1 VRYRVRALAVSAL
14 AISLAVAGGCS
25 KNTGGGGNS
34 GGGGPQKQA
43 AIIID
48 KDGSVGKAPAAEIPG
63 AKKGGTLYWLED
75 GAMEHLSPQQAYVT
89 DAQSVLTLVQRTLVG
104 YIEDP
109 NGGPLKLVGDLAT
122 NAGESS
128 NDSKTWTYHLRPG
141 VKFEDGTPITSK
153 DVAYGVSRANSP
165 LGAQGPQY
173 MNQALDPDK
182 AFKFKVGDAT
192 SIEPGITTPDDKTIV
207 FTMKDPHPEFAYL
220 AALNTTTPV
229 PAAKDT
235 GDGYDRAWV
244 STGSYMQDGSYD
256 GQTKLKLKK
265 NPNWDP
271 ASDAIRHQYP
281 DNWVFDFSPNRNDQT
296 KRLMADQGADQF
308 AVGTA
313 QVAQAN
319 VSEVQNDANLS
330 KRVASAPTPFNDYVT
345 INTSRVTDLKVR
357 QALNYAFNR
366 QAYIT
371 ALGGSALAAPS
382 TTIMAPTLPGYQKFD
397 AYPGQGDQGDPA
409 KAKELLAGQKPKL
422 KYCFAN
428 TQTQQQY
435 AVVIQQAMA
444 RADIQVVLAPID
456 KTAYY
461 TTIGDKTTDCD
472 MMRYGWGADFPDAQS
487 TLNVLFNGKNIVAK
501 GNQNV
506 SYFNQ
511 PDINQKLDALQN
523 EPDRAA
529 AATKY
534 GELDKEIMEKY
545 APTIPNFVLR
555 AYILHGSKV
564 GGGFISPLF
573 ANYNLVNLY
582 AMS

>member
-1 VRYRVRALAVSAL
+1 MRYRVRALVVSAL
-14 AISLAVAGGCS
+14 AISLAVAGCS

-34 GGGGPQKQA
+34 GGGGPSKQA
-43 AIIID
+43 AIVID
-48 KDGSVGKAPAAEIPG
+48 KDGSVGKAPAPDVPG

-75 GAMEHLSPQQAYVT
+75 GATEHLRPQQAYVT
-89 DAQSVLTLVQRTLVG
+89 DAQSVLSLMQRTLTN

-128 NDSKTWTYHLRPG
+128 NDSKTWTYHLRNG
-141 VKFEDGTPITSK
+141 IKFEDGTPITSK
-153 DVAYGVSRANSP
+153 DIAYGISSAF
-165 LGAQGPQY
+165 GKQGENGPEYVQ
-173 MNQALDPDK
+173 QALDPDK
-182 AFKFKVGDAT
+182 AFKFQLGSAS
-192 SIEPGITTPDDKTIV
+192 SIVPGITTPDDKTIV
-207 FTMKDPHPEFAYL
+207 FTTKDPHPEWPYL
-220 AALNTTTPV
+220 MALNTTSPV
-229 PAAKDT
+229 PPAKDT
-235 GDGYDRAWV
+235 GDAYERAWV
-244 STGSYMQDGSYD
+244 SDGPYMQDGPYD

-271 ASDAIRHQYP
+271 ASDPIRHQYP

-296 KRLMADQGADQF
+296 KRLIADQGADQY

-330 KRVASAPTPFNDYVT
+330 KRVASAPTPFNDYVN

-357 QALNYAFNR
+357 QALNYAFDR
-366 QAYIT
+366 GAYIT

-382 TTIMAPTLPGYQKFD
+382 TTLEAPIVPGYQKYD
-397 AYPGQGDQGDPA
+397 AYPGQGDHGDPA

-444 RADIQVVLAPID
+444 RADIQVVLAPVD
-456 KTAYY
+456 KSAYY

-472 MMRYGWGADFPDAQS
+472 IMRYGWGADFPDAQS

-501 GNQNV
+501 GNQNTC
-506 SYFNQ
+506 YFNQ
-511 PDINQKLDALQN
+511 PDINQKLDDLQK
-523 EPDRAA
+523 EPDRAV